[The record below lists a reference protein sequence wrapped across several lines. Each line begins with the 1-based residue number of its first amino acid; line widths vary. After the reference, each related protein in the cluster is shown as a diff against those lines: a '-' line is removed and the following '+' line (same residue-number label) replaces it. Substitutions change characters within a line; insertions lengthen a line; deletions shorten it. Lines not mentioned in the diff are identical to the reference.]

1 MEMTMTEEDRLDLIC
16 VEIGSRGH
24 LSLRDAKRAAATW
37 QQMRRLHPEA
47 EFIFAVQGYDDD
59 PRALWEIPE
68 VAAYVRSWARL
79 VGLDSP
85 EAAER
90 VFGSLDERQVGATLG
105 LLDMCLVFGDEPIFT
120 RGERPH

>member
-1 MEMTMTEEDRLDLIC
+1 MHISASILDA
-16 VEIGSRGH
+16 EH
-24 LSLRDAKRAAATW
+24 LSAWPPKARAG
-37 QQMRRLHPEA
+37 RRRSLE
-47 EFIFAVQGYDDD
+47 
-59 PRALWEIPE
+59 R

-90 VFGSLDERQVGATLG
+90 VFGSLDERQVEATLG

>member
-1 MEMTMTEEDRLDLIC
+1 
-16 VEIGSRGH
+16 VRG
-24 LSLRDAKRAAATW
+24 LPKRA
-37 QQMRRLHPEA
+37 R
-47 EFIFAVQGYDDD
+47 VVVV
-59 PRALWEIPE
+59 ALNVLPLMC
-68 VAAYVRSWARL
+68 AHGRGL

-90 VFGSLDERQVGATLG
+90 VFGSLDERQVEATLG